1 SAAAVPSSLQDVGPP
16 PGLNLPR
23 DPDPQKT
30 IQILQAQLSAALAEV
45 ETVRAV
51 AAVSEGTKHEAVD
64 AVRRRCQEE
73 VASLQAIL
81 KDTISSYEARLSAL
95 ERDGRENTWSR
106 LLPRPNPLDS
116 LEKQMEKAQEDTLRL
131 RAIVL
136 PMEQEIAE
144 LKVKLAHAEGL
155 VQELQGEQRSL
166 CSSSESLLA
175 DPEAVPSDA
184 PGDDPGTLAEGG
196 GVAEKFARSLDSV
209 SIASFS
215 SLAPSP
221 GPAVRRR
228 RPPSPETAS
237 IASSTGTLVPET
249 IYLPPAGYQLV
260 PDSEWTQ
267 LHTQVSR
274 RKLQLPLPRIDSP
287 FLPLSLSDQVQVLL
301 TQVQTSERLLQGLQ
315 ATVSETQRQT
325 QEQMAD
331 LAASHKRLSY
341 EVQRLSA
348 ENEGL
353 RGASSQDSRPPESDE
368 SRSLPSTVLELQ
380 ALVRQLRQE
389 SASQLRAA
397 EHQAERL
404 RIEIVSLRERLD
416 QETAS
421 RSGLQGALEREQEER
436 GEGASLNSIR
446 TEMERMQQGQEEIS
460 RAQGCVSLCA
470 SFLSCRPEIIAN
482 NHFTSPNHTRDLES
496 PPPPLDGGYRF
507 EGVGGRIMVEWKW
520 QGPT

>member
-1 SAAAVPSSLQDVGPP
+1 MEDPQRVQDVAASMGPE
-16 PGLNLPR
+16 LPK
-23 DPDPQKT
+23 DPDPEET
-30 IQILQAQLSAALAEV
+30 IRSLRAQLAAALAEV
-45 ETVRAV
+45 DTVRAV
-51 AAVSEGTKHEAVD
+51 AAVSENTKHEAVE

-73 VASLQAIL
+73 VASLQTIL
-81 KDTISSYEARLSAL
+81 KDTISSYEARLSTL
-95 ERDGRENTWSR
+95 GRDSRESTWTR
-106 LLPRPNPLDS
+106 LLPRVSPLDS
-116 LEKQMEKAQEDTLRL
+116 LEKQMEKAQEDTQRL

-144 LKVKLAHAEGL
+144 LKAKLAHAEGL

-166 CSSSESLLA
+166 CSSSESLHA
-175 DPEAVPSDA
+175 DAEAMPSDA
-184 PGDDPGTLAEGG
+184 PGEDHVALGEG

-221 GPAVRRR
+221 GPPVRRR

-260 PDSEWTQ
+260 PEVEWTQ
-267 LHTQVSR
+267 LQGQVQQQREALEAAAREKASLEEALR
-274 RKLQLPLPRIDSP
+274 RSNDECSK
-287 FLPLSLSDQVQVLL
+287 QVQVLL
-301 TQVQTSERLLQGLQ
+301 AQIQTSERLLQGLQ

-325 QEQMAD
+325 QVQMAD

-353 RGASSQDSRPPESDE
+353 RGACSPNPCPTEE
-368 SRSLPSTVLELQ
+368 EKRSLPDSVQELQ
-380 ALVRQLRQE
+380 ALVQHLRQE

-404 RIEIVSLRERLD
+404 RIEIVSLREQLD
-416 QETAS
+416 EEAVSQA
-421 RSGLQGALEREQEER
+421 GLQGALEREQEER
-436 GEGASLNSIR
+436 ELLQASLNSIQS
-446 TEMERMQQGQEEIS
+446 EMDRLQQGQEEMNRS
-460 RAQGCVSLCA
+460 HVQTDAPPQGEAGS
-470 SFLSCRPEIIAN
+470 
-482 NHFTSPNHTRDLES
+482 H
-496 PPPPLDGGYRF
+496 LDRS
-507 EGVGGRIMVEWKW
+507 EL
-520 QGPT
+520 